1 MANSRTQLLI
11 RFDYCY
17 LLASLK
23 EKKKHFMHY
32 LTIIVLSL
40 LGPIGLDWKELKA
53 TLNPTFEWQKAVQ
66 AALGTDDSLESVWI
80 VLIL

>member
-1 MANSRTQLLI
+1 
-11 RFDYCY
+11 
-17 LLASLK
+17 
-23 EKKKHFMHY
+23 MHY

-66 AALGTDDSLESVWI
+66 AALDIDDSLESVWI

>member
-1 MANSRTQLLI
+1 MANTRPQLLI
-11 RFDYCY
+11 FDYCY

-23 EKKKHFMHY
+23 EKRYFMHY
-32 LTIIVLSL
+32 LTIIVSSL

-66 AALGTDDSLESVWI
+66 AALDTDDSLESVWI

>member
-1 MANSRTQLLI
+1 MANTRTQLLI
-11 RFDYCY
+11 FDYCY

-23 EKKKHFMHY
+23 EKRYFMHY
-32 LTIIVLSL
+32 LTIIALSL

-66 AALGTDDSLESVWI
+66 AALDTDDSLESVWI

>member
-1 MANSRTQLLI
+1 
-11 RFDYCY
+11 
-17 LLASLK
+17 
-23 EKKKHFMHY
+23 MHY
-32 LTIIVLSL
+32 LTIIVSSL

-80 VLIL
+80 VLILWDKKRIDNNNNNINNNNNNNNNNKIS

>member
-1 MANSRTQLLI
+1 
-11 RFDYCY
+11 
-17 LLASLK
+17 
-23 EKKKHFMHY
+23 MHY
-32 LTIIVLSL
+32 LTTIVSSL

-66 AALGTDDSLESVWI
+66 AALDTDDSLESVWI

>member
-1 MANSRTQLLI
+1 MANTGTQLLI
-11 RFDYCY
+11 FDYCY

-23 EKKKHFMHY
+23 EKKNTHFMHY

-66 AALGTDDSLESVWI
+66 AALDTDDSLESVWI

>member
-1 MANSRTQLLI
+1 MANTRTQLLI
-11 RFDYCY
+11 FDYYY

-23 EKKKHFMHY
+23 EKKIHFMHY
-32 LTIIVLSL
+32 LTFIVLSL
-40 LGPIGLDWKELKA
+40 LGPTGLDWKELKA

-66 AALGTDDSLESVWI
+66 AALDTDHSLESVWI

>member
-1 MANSRTQLLI
+1 MR
-11 RFDYCY
+11 
-17 LLASLK
+17 
-23 EKKKHFMHY
+23 Y
-32 LTIIVLSL
+32 LTITVLSL

-66 AALGTDDSLESVWI
+66 AVLDTDDSLESVWI

>member
-1 MANSRTQLLI
+1 
-11 RFDYCY
+11 
-17 LLASLK
+17 
-23 EKKKHFMHY
+23 MHY

-66 AALGTDDSLESVWI
+66 AALGTEDSLESVWI

>member
-1 MANSRTQLLI
+1 MANTRTQLLI
-11 RFDYCY
+11 FDYCY

-23 EKKKHFMHY
+23 EKKKLFMHY

-66 AALGTDDSLESVWI
+66 AALDTDDSLESVWI